1 MPKRQRSAA
10 SSIPPVSTRELILD
24 EAERL
29 IATKGVNGFTLKE
42 VVTPLG
48 VQIPSV
54 YKHYRNRDDVLIAL
68 ARRYIA
74 IYSQQ
79 FSYPT
84 EGLQQPTQTLRNVV
98 EEFVRFHIRHPAY
111 VRLSLV
117 DFATPDGGV
126 EYIRLA
132 AGGPF
137 RSNLSTGPLAAM
149 HRRLDQLM
157 IAGQS
162 KGEFRSIS
170 ALDFLRILKS
180 ALLVRLVFPDD
191 LLLYPKLQ
199 PNLIATLET
208 WAWDLAYS
216 YVAKQPNRRC
226 EVNVTSAAMLDTSGQ
241 GVAQVPGALAAS

>member
-1 MPKRQRSAA
+1 MPKRPGSTA
-10 SSIPPVSTRELILD
+10 SSIPAVSTRELILD

-29 IATKGVNGFTLKE
+29 IAAKGVNGFTLKE

-68 ARRYIA
+68 SRRYIT

-79 FSYPT
+79 FAYPA
-84 EGLQQPTQTLRNVV
+84 EGLQQPTETLRNVV
-98 EEFVRFHIRHPAY
+98 REFVRFHIRHPAY

-157 IAGQS
+157 AAGQS

-170 ALDFLRILKS
+170 ALDFLRVLKS

-191 LLLYPKLQ
+191 LLVYPKPQ
-199 PNLIATLET
+199 SNIIRILES

-216 YVAKQPNRRC
+216 YAAKHWDRCPGLDVIPAATLDPSEQRR
-226 EVNVTSAAMLDTSGQ
+226 V
-241 GVAQVPGALAAS
+241 

>member
-1 MPKRQRSAA
+1 MSKRQGSAA
-10 SSIPPVSTRELILD
+10 TSNPAGSTRELILD

-68 ARRYIA
+68 ARRYIT

-79 FSYPT
+79 FSYPA
-84 EGLQQPTQTLRNVV
+84 EGLQRPSETLRNVV
-98 EEFVRFHIRHPAY
+98 EQFVRFHIEHPAY

-157 IAGQS
+157 IAGHS
-162 KGEFRSIS
+162 KGEFRAIS
-170 ALDFLRILKS
+170 ALDFLRVVKS

-191 LLLYPKLQ
+191 LLLNPKLQ
-199 PNLIATLET
+199 PNLIATLES

-216 YVAKQPNRRC
+216 YAAKRPDCRC
-226 EVNVTSAAMLDTSGQ
+226 AVNVIPAEVPDTSGQ
-241 GVAQVPGALAAS
+241 GEPQDPGTLAVS